1 MTSLYRKP
9 FYQSKSSIM
18 RQLSLCFFCILHF
31 SFLLTGQSDSIK
43 IHGTLYDDTG
53 AELMFANIISFPSG
67 IGVETEIDGG
77 FHLTVPKTDQY
88 LEAQYVGYS
97 SQRISIDSTKSE
109 LKLDIH
115 LSTRVIL
122 EEVVVV
128 GMSVKKEKKSTGYSV
143 AIVSGKSMGISSRL
157 RNKKVKPQKP
167 EIANS
172 ESYSEIIENT
182 FINTLDEALSTFSV
196 DVDRASYS
204 NMRRFINFGEAPPK
218 DAIRIEELI
227 NYFDYGY
234 QPPKDHHPV
243 VLQTALSSCPWN
255 TDQQL
260 LHIAL
265 KGKELQKEQLPPSN
279 LVFLIDVSGSM
290 NAPNKLPLVK
300 ESLLLLLDNLNDH
313 DRVSLVTYA
322 GRSGVALNS
331 TSLKNKDK
339 IVQAINAL
347 GAGGS
352 TAGSE
357 GIKTAYNIA
366 QMNFIEK
373 GNNRIILA
381 TDGDFNVG
389 LSSNE
394 DLKKLIEEKRKSEI
408 FLSILAYGTGNYQD
422 DLMQTL
428 ATHGNGSHYYI
439 DDISEAHKV
448 FDEEFSGTLFPVAK
462 DVKIQIEFNP
472 IHVKSYRLIGYVN
485 RLLDKKDFNND
496 KVDASE
502 IGSGHEVTAIYE
514 IIPATNKKEI
524 PREVDDLKYQ
534 KQITK
539 NSNKPFMENEIAN
552 LKFRYKNVKEDKSQ
566 KIEDI
571 ILNEEI
577 AFTELTENQQFAIC
591 VAAFGMK
598 LTDSKHVSKFK
609 TQDIIHFASNAKGAD
624 ENGQKQEF
632 IDLMKK
638 YKKIKK
644 RS

>member
-1 MTSLYRKP
+1 
-9 FYQSKSSIM
+9 M
-18 RQLSLCFFCILHF
+18 RQYSLLIICLFCFAAA
-31 SFLLTGQSDSIK
+31 SNGQSDSIK
-43 IHGTLYDDTG
+43 IHGTIYDEFAG
-53 AELMFANIISFPSG
+53 ELIYANIVSYPSK
-67 IGVETEIDGG
+67 IGTESDEKGKYTI
-77 FHLTVPKTDQY
+77 TVPKTDQY
-88 LEAQYVGYS
+88 IETQYVGYTT
-97 SQRISIDSTKSE
+97 QRI
-109 LKLDIH
+109 KLDTIK
-115 LSTRVIL
+115 STHQLDFKLGTGVML
-122 EEVVVV
+122 DEVVVR
-128 GMSVKKEKKSTGYSV
+128 GLGISREKKSLGYALTTIGSSH
-143 AIVSGKSMGISSRL
+143 INNNSGKRS
-157 RNKKVKPQKP
+157 KKVKPQKP
-167 EIANS
+167 DIVNS
-172 ESYSEIIENT
+172 ETYSEIIENK
-182 FINTLDEALSTFSV
+182 FINTLDESLSTFSV
-196 DVDRASYS
+196 DVDRASYA

-234 QPPKDHHPV
+234 QQPKDHHPV
-243 VLQTALSSCPWN
+243 VLETALSSCPWN
-255 TDQQL
+255 KNQQL
-260 LHIAL
+260 LHVSL

-300 ESLLLLLDNLNDH
+300 ESLLLLLENLNQH

-322 GRSGVALNS
+322 GQSGVALAS
-331 TSLKNKDK
+331 TSVKHKEK
-339 IVQAINAL
+339 IVKAINKL

-366 QMNFIEK
+366 KMNFIEK

-394 DLKKLIEEKRKSEI
+394 ELKKLIEKKRKTKI
-408 FLSILAYGTGNYQD
+408 YLSILAYGVGNYQD

-439 DDISEAHKV
+439 DDISEAHKI
-448 FDEEFSGTLFPVAK
+448 FNEEFSGTLFPVAK

-514 IIPATNKKEI
+514 IVPTSSNKES
-524 PREVDDLKYQ
+524 PRDVDELKYQ
-534 KQITK
+534 DKSPKT
-539 NSNKPFMENEIAN
+539 SNKPFMENEIAN
-552 LKFRYKNVKEDKSQ
+552 IKFRYKNVKEDKSQ

-571 ILNEEI
+571 ILNDEV
-577 AFTELTENQQFAIC
+577 AFSALSKNQQFSIC
-591 VAAFGMK
+591 VSAFGMK
-598 LTDSKHVSKFK
+598 LTDSKHVDKFK
-609 TQDIIHFASNAKGAD
+609 TQDIIHYASNAKGTD
-624 ENGQKQEF
+624 ETGQKQEF